1 MKWKNAPYSQDDLA
15 AMQKDAM
22 ERVREMQ
29 RRADET
35 LRRSNSSLQ
44 KPRPPQ
50 PPQPNQSPPAAPQDP
65 QQQLAPGPLPP
76 AAPPSGTVPVEGKVE
91 QLLQTLGIDR
101 DRLLILGLLF
111 LLYNEGNSDYSLL
124 LALLYLLF

>member
-1 MKWKNAPYSQDDLA
+1 
-15 AMQKDAM
+15 MQKDAM

-50 PPQPNQSPPAAPQDP
+50 PPQPPQPPPGPPPPAL
-65 QQQLAPGPLPP
+65 QQPPP
-76 AAPPSGTVPVEGKVE
+76 AQGPFPPPVPGSGTVPVEGKVE
-91 QLLQTLGIDR
+91 QLLQALGIDR